1 MGFSDAFELQKKE
14 GNQWKDLKITAEF
27 EFGGGP
33 IYSLAQNVPDP
44 VFGFA
49 TFVTD
54 FTYLYDELKPGTYRV
69 IKGGELSEDRFYSNE
84 FTINKQINFY
94 VRINYM
100 WDEFYTQSIRAH
112 PIIVFKVYKNKL

>member
-1 MGFSDAFELQKKE
+1 MRS
-14 GNQWKDLKITAEF
+14 
-27 EFGGGP
+27 
-33 IYSLAQNVPDP
+33 

-84 FTINKQINFY
+84 FTINK
-94 VRINYM
+94 
-100 WDEFYTQSIRAH
+100 
-112 PIIVFKVYKNKL
+112 